1 MSPLWLASLSIHLL
15 AAVAWIGGM
24 IFLAFVL
31 APIIRGENV
40 TAQHVALFRSAAR
53 RFRVVAWL
61 SIVSL
66 VVTGPFLLQAKQMS
80 LGVPADWPAVFRIK
94 IGLVGLLL
102 LLTIVHDLYL
112 GPRAGRL
119 TKIPVADRTPF
130 ERRLITTGRW
140 LARLSLLVALGV
152 VVAAVVLARW

>member
-31 APIIRGENV
+31 APIIRGEHV

-61 SIVSL
+61 SILSL
-66 VVTGPFLLQAKQMS
+66 VLTGPFLLQAKTIA
-80 LGVPADWPAVFRIK
+80 LGVPSDWPAVFRIK
-94 IGLVGLLL
+94 IGLVALLL

-112 GPRAGRL
+112 GPRAAHL
-119 TKIPVADRTPF
+119 AKIPVADRTPF
-130 ERRLITTGRW
+130 DRMLITTGRW

-152 VVAAVVLARW
+152 VVAAVVLARS